1 MERYLNLEGCVTKE
15 DDYIK
20 SSLQRAILDEQ
31 QLIAF
36 LSYYLAHAL
45 NYNQIQQLVHIRYLN
60 LDFHEYE
67 LSITPECL
75 QTMNNYLPDLPH
87 EARKSELV
95 SLG

>member
-15 DDYIK
+15 DDY
-20 SSLQRAILDEQ
+20 
-31 QLIAF
+31 
-36 LSYYLAHAL
+36 
-45 NYNQIQQLVHIRYLN
+45 NQIHQLVHIRYLN

-87 EARKSELV
+87 LSLQDRYDV
-95 SLG
+95 SSQQTIWACWLRPSAKRSPSKKMKNKEFNLI